1 MSKFKVMCDIL
12 RETMN
17 CSAGITGQ
25 YESLPRVTKDY
36 KKKKNYDEVLKGNAT
51 KDEKK

>member
-1 MSKFKVMCDIL
+1 MTKFQIMCAIL

-17 CSAGITGQ
+17 CSAGITGT

-36 KKKKNYDEVLKGNAT
+36 KKKKDYDEILKGNAS